1 MKKLKSYLSDGEK
14 REEILP
20 FSIIFGLVVL
30 IILGCILTFSF
41 DFRKTKTMHYEEKSN
56 LDYKVYLKENQFYD
70 TPFLGKDKKYI
81 SALIKYIDSSFSY
94 RFKIDE
100 NIDVNYNYYIDANLK
115 IDDTTGENIY
125 EKTYNI
131 LDKKQLSNTTN
142 LFNIYENVKIDY
154 DKYNT
159 IAKQFI
165 SQYKISGKAN
175 LEVNLHVEVLG
186 QHESFAKNIND
197 KGVITLNIPLL
208 EDVNSIEMDYNLV
221 NNKDA
226 VLEYSSTKIKNYPLF
241 IITIL
246 LMILDIL
253 ITIIVVIKI
262 ITRRDATTLYE
273 LKLNK
278 IKKEYD
284 KYLSETVLTQ
294 RLDDLYK
301 TKSLRII
308 LIKSFDD
315 LLDVRDNLKKPIL
328 FNEEIPKK
336 ETIFY
341 IIADNVV
348 YLYVMH
354 VNSFNKRKK
363 SKKSLKQL
371 GNSLE
376 KAAEEEIEI
385 LLS

>member
-1 MKKLKSYLSDGEK
+1 MKKIKNYLDDGEK
-14 REEILP
+14 REKILL
-20 FSIIFGLVVL
+20 FSIITGLVIL
-30 IILGCILTFSF
+30 IVLGCILTLTF

-56 LDYKVYLKENQFYD
+56 LDYKVFLKENQFYD
-70 TPFLGKDKKYI
+70 TPYLPKDKKYI
-81 SALIKYIDSSFSY
+81 SALINYIDSNFSY
-94 RFKIDE
+94 TFRSDD
-100 NIDVNYNYYIDANLK
+100 NINLKYDYYIDANLE
-115 IDDTTGENIY
+115 INDSSGENIY
-125 EKTYNI
+125 EKKYII

-159 IAKQFI
+159 IAKQFVN
-165 SQYKISGKAN
+165 QYKINGKAN
-175 LEVNLHVEVLG
+175 LEVSLHVDVIGE
-186 QHESFAKNIND
+186 HEDFVNNIND
-197 KGVITLNIPLL
+197 KGVVKLNIPLL
-208 EDVNSIEMDYNLV
+208 EDINSIEMDYNLV
-221 NNKDA
+221 DNKDA
-226 VLEYSSTKIKNYPLF
+226 ILEYSSTKIKNMPIF
-241 IITIL
+241 IIIIGLML
-246 LMILDIL
+246 LNIIC
-253 ITIIVVIKI
+253 TIIVVIKI
-262 ITRRDATTLYE
+262 IKRRDASTLYE

-284 KYLSETVLTQ
+284 RYLSETVLTQ

-328 FNEEIPKK
+328 FNEEIPGK

-341 IIADNVV
+341 IISDNIV

-354 VNSFNKRKK
+354 VNSFQKKRKK
-363 SKKSLKQL
+363 NRKNIGKELTQ
-371 GNSLE
+371 NV
-376 KAAEEEIEI
+376 EEEIEI

>member
-41 DFRKTKTMHYEEKSN
+41 DFRKIKTMHYEEKSN

-70 TPFLGKDKKYI
+70 TPYLGKDKKYI

-100 NIDVNYNYYIDANLK
+100 NIDVDYNYYIDANLK

-125 EKTYNI
+125 EKTYSI

-142 LFNIYENVKIDY
+142 MFSIYENVKIDY

-165 SQYKISGKAN
+165 NQYKINGKAN

-328 FNEEIPKK
+328 FNEEIPGK

-354 VNSFNKRKK
+354 VNSFNKKKK
-363 SKKSLKQL
+363 SKKSLKQISM
-371 GNSLE
+371 GIE
-376 KAAEEEIEI
+376 QDVEEEIEI

>member
-1 MKKLKSYLSDGEK
+1 MKKIKNYLSDGEK

-30 IILGCILTFSF
+30 IVLGCILTFSF

-70 TPFLGKDKKYI
+70 TPYLGKDKKYI

-94 RFKIDE
+94 SFKIDE

-131 LDKKQLSNTTN
+131 LDKKQLSNITN
-142 LFNIYENVKIDY
+142 MFSIYENVKIDY

-186 QHESFAKNIND
+186 EHENFAKNIND

-246 LMILDIL
+246 LIAIDIL

-354 VNSFNKRKK
+354 VNSFNKKKK
-363 SKKSLKQL
+363 SKKSLKQISM
-371 GNSLE
+371 GIE
-376 KAAEEEIEI
+376 QDVEEEIEI